1 VTIAARAAGLGCAFV
16 VTTFSAAGAQAPAAP
31 PATSGAVTAEPSTGA
46 GAPAYERKGRRD
58 PFEPFDGV
66 SADMTSPTVASA
78 RLKGIV
84 RGRIPR
90 ALVETGD
97 GLGYILKVGDAL
109 AEGRLLEIGVDN
121 VVFSVT
127 PRRGSTTD
135 RIILRLAEDCCHR
148 FAERSGRRPWCSCWP
163 PRSGPRAPR
172 RPASPP
178 SSRT

>member
-1 VTIAARAAGLGCAFV
+1 MTIAARAAGLGCAFV

-46 GAPAYERKGRRD
+46 GAPYERKGRRD
-58 PFEPFDGV
+58 PFEPVDGV

-109 AEGRLLEIGVDN
+109 AEGRLLEIGADN

-135 RIILRLAEDCCHR
+135 RIILRLSED
-148 FAERSGRRPWCSCWP
+148 
-163 PRSGPRAPR
+163 
-172 RPASPP
+172 
-178 SSRT
+178 